1 MWSMI
6 ERGLPDPGLENPSL
20 AVPALE
26 DIGLGHSVMP
36 RALHGLAVHSL
47 PGYLSRASRVAIE
60 LTSAVVLDRV
70 APLRGGVEEV
80 AGGAYASRGT
90 SLALYLHW
98 SPSGRISS
106 MVRRQVA
113 MWHACGFD
121 VVFISNANP
130 PVEDWAAIAEYTVL
144 RVRRRNTGRDF
155 GAWRDGAAVALARL
169 PRPTELLLANDSVLG
184 PFRPLPPL
192 VAAWRAGGEGMFGM
206 TGSLGGGAHLQSYVL
221 LARGTGAVA
230 CMLDH
235 LAGLRDSRSKWRTV
249 QQGEIGLTQR
259 MLRDGHR
266 CAAIFGYDAVC
277 AAADDATR
285 ISLGPRF
292 ASGLPWRYPLN
303 PTHHLWRV
311 LIEKM
316 GFPYLKA
323 ELVRRN
329 PGRLPEVESW
339 ASLMPATE
347 AALIRDHL
355 AVTAVVSSHN

>member
-1 MWSMI
+1 MSV
-6 ERGLPDPGLENPSL
+6 L
-20 AVPALE
+20 ALQDLGALRS
-26 DIGLGHSVMP
+26 GAPRAMP
-36 RALHGLAVHSL
+36 RALHGLAVHSPL
-47 PGYLSRASRVAIE
+47 AYLHRASQVAFE
-60 LTSAVVLDRV
+60 LGSACVLDRL

-80 AGGAYASRGT
+80 AEGHRPSRGG

-98 SPSGRISS
+98 SASGRISE

-113 MWHACGFD
+113 IWHGCGFD
-121 VVFISNANP
+121 VVFISNADP
-130 PVEDWAAIAEYTVL
+130 PDEDWAAIAANTVL

-184 PFRPLPPL
+184 PFRPLAPL
-192 VAAWRAGGEGMFGM
+192 VAAWRAGGEGLFGM
-206 TGSLGGGAHLQSYVL
+206 TGSLGGGAHLQSYAL
-221 LARGTGAVA
+221 LARGDGAVT

-249 QQGEIGLTQR
+249 QRGEIGLTRR

-266 CAAIFGYDAVC
+266 CAALFGYDAVC
-277 AAADDATR
+277 AAVDDTAR
-285 ISLGPRF
+285 IALGPRF
-292 ASGLPWRYPLN
+292 AGGPPWRYPLN

-311 LIEKM
+311 LVEKM
-316 GFPYLKA
+316 GFPYLKT

-329 PGRLPEVESW
+329 PGRLREVASW
-339 ASLMPATE
+339 AELMPPAE

-355 AVTAVVSSHN
+355 AVIAVP